1 MSLISSN
8 WKGVL
13 VGLLLAVGLFFVV
26 DYTRLV
32 IARAEAGAA
41 AYGWLGSA
49 VAPGSNVNRAK
60 FLEDFIK
67 AELAKAPAK

>member
-26 DYTRLV
+26 DYTRV
-32 IARAEAGAA
+32 FIARANAGAA
-41 AYGWLGSA
+41 AFNWLGSA
-49 VAPGSNVNRAK
+49 AAPGSDVTRAK
-60 FLEDFIK
+60 FLEDFVK
-67 AELAKAPAK
+67 SEMAKPR